1 MKSSVTTI
9 FRVLAYLGCL
19 GTVHAVSVLPFIENF
34 EVSSSGWLNGSSQVP
49 VFSAGNGVG
58 GTGSIF
64 TSGTIDTSGFG
75 PIIFRGN
82 NAAGASGGAFVGNWI
97 AAGVTE
103 FRAYVW
109 HDGPVALNFYAR
121 FDKGAGSAASSNNF
135 LVAPSTWTLLNIP
148 ILDSLGTSG
157 QVFQS
162 YGAAGPGGFNSIFS
176 DIKNIQIAL
185 GAAQD
190 ASTHGQMYTV
200 GLDSVSI
207 VPEPG
212 TDMLLLVG
220 LGLFAS
226 CRRFSCRSENR

>member
-1 MKSSVTTI
+1 MLKHSVL
-9 FRVLAYLGCL
+9 FVALGL
-19 GTVHAVSVLPFIENF
+19 VQTSWAVSVLPFTENF
-34 EVSSSGWLNGSSQVP
+34 EVSSSSWLNGSSQVP
-49 VFSAGNGVG
+49 VYSAGGGVG

-64 TSGTIDTSGFG
+64 TSGTIDISGFG

-97 AAGVTE
+97 LAGVSE

-135 LVAPSTWTLLNIP
+135 LVNPSTWTLLNIP

-157 QVFQS
+157 QIFQS
-162 YGAAGPGGFNSIFS
+162 YGAAGSGGFNTIFS
-176 DIKNIQIAL
+176 DIKNVQIAL

-190 ASTHGQMYTV
+190 VSTHGQTYTV

-207 VPEPG
+207 VPEPS
-212 TDMLLLVG
+212 TVWLLG
-220 LGLFAS
+220 LGLLPVVI
-226 CRRFSCRSENR
+226 RRRRN

>member
-1 MKSSVTTI
+1 MTTL
-9 FRVLAYLGCL
+9 FGVLVYLGCL
-19 GTVHAVSVLPFIENF
+19 GAVHAVSVLPFTEKF
-34 EVSSSGWLNGSSQVP
+34 EVSSSSWLNGSSQVP
-49 VFSAGNGVG
+49 VYSAGG
-58 GTGSIF
+58 GLGGGGSIF
-64 TSGTIDTSGFG
+64 TNGTIDTSGFG

-82 NAAGASGGAFVGNWI
+82 NAAGASGGAYVGNWLT
-97 AAGVTE
+97 AGVTE
-103 FRAYVW
+103 FSAYVW

-135 LVAPSTWTLLNIP
+135 LVAPSTWTQISIP
-148 ILDSLGTSG
+148 ILDALGTSG
-157 QVFQS
+157 QTFQS

-190 ASTHGQMYTV
+190 ASTHGQTYTV

-212 TDMLLLVG
+212 TGMLLMLGMGLV
-220 LGLFAS
+220 AS
-226 CRRFSCRSENR
+226 FRRFFRRSENP

>member
-1 MKSSVTTI
+1 MKYSMTTI
-9 FRVLAYLGCL
+9 FGVLVYLGCL
-19 GTVHAVSVLPFIENF
+19 GAVHAVSLLPFTENF
-34 EVSSSGWLNGSSQVP
+34 EVSSSSWLNSSSQAP
-49 VFSAGNGVG
+49 VYSAGGGVG
-58 GTGSIF
+58 GSGSIF

-82 NAAGASGGAFVGNWI
+82 SAAGASGGAFVGNWLS
-97 AAGVTE
+97 AGVSE
-103 FRAYVW
+103 FSAYVW
-109 HDGPVALNFYAR
+109 HNGPVALNFYAR

-135 LVAPSTWTLLNIP
+135 LVAPSTWTEINIP
-148 ILDSLGTSG
+148 ILDSLGTTG
-157 QVFQS
+157 QIFQS

-190 ASTHGQMYTV
+190 ASTHGQTYTV

-212 TDMLLLVG
+212 TGMLLILG
-220 LGLFAS
+220 LGLVAS
-226 CRRFSCRSENR
+226 SRRFSRRSKNL

>member
-1 MKSSVTTI
+1 MRHLIAGILVMG
-9 FRVLAYLGCL
+9 LAQTGQ
-19 GTVHAVSVLPFIENF
+19 AVSVLLFTEGF
-34 EVSSSGWLNGSSQVP
+34 EVNTSNWLSGVSQAPNWSATGGVVGSG
-49 VFSAGNGVG
+49 A
-58 GTGSIF
+58 IF

-82 NAAGASGGAFVGNWI
+82 NAATASGGAFVGNWLT
-97 AAGVTE
+97 AGVSA
-103 FRAYVW
+103 FSAYVW

-135 LVAPSTWTLLNIP
+135 LVAPSTWTQINIP

-157 QVFQS
+157 QIFQS
-162 YGAAGPGGFNSIFS
+162 YGAAGSGGFSSIFS

-190 ASTHGQMYTV
+190 ASTHGQTYTV

-212 TDMLLLVG
+212 TG
-220 LGLFAS
+220 SLGLLGLIVLGAY
-226 CRRFSCRSENR
+226 RRIRVGQSQ

>member
-1 MKSSVTTI
+1 MFV
-9 FRVLAYLGCL
+9 ALGL
-19 GTVHAVSVLPFIENF
+19 VQTSWAVSVLPFTENF
-34 EVSSSGWLNGSSQVP
+34 EVSSSSWLSGSSQVP
-49 VFSAGNGVG
+49 VYSSGGGVG

-82 NAAGASGGAFVGNWI
+82 NAATASGGAFVGNWLT
-97 AAGVTE
+97 AGVSQ
-103 FRAYVW
+103 FSAYVW

-135 LVAPSTWTLLNIP
+135 LVAPSTWTQINIP

-157 QVFQS
+157 QIFQS

-190 ASTHGQMYTV
+190 VSTHGQTYTV

-207 VPEPG
+207 VPEPS
-212 TDMLLLVG
+212 TVWLLG
-220 LGLFAS
+220 LGLLLPVVA
-226 CRRFSCRSENR
+226 RRRRY

>member
-1 MKSSVTTI
+1 MKLLI
-9 FRVLAYLGCL
+9 AGILVLGLAQTGQ
-19 GTVHAVSVLPFIENF
+19 AVSVLPFTEGF
-34 EVSSSGWLNGSSQVP
+34 EVNTSNWLSGISQAPNWSATGGAGGSG
-49 VFSAGNGVG
+49 A
-58 GTGSIF
+58 IF

-82 NAAGASGGAFVGNWI
+82 NVATASGGAFVGNWI
-97 AAGVTE
+97 AAGVAE

-109 HDGPVALNFYAR
+109 HDAPVALNFYAR

-135 LVAPSTWTLLNIP
+135 LVSPTTWTLLNIP
-148 ILDSLGTSG
+148 ISDSLGNSG
-157 QVFQS
+157 QIFQS
-162 YGAAGPGGFNSIFS
+162 YGAAGPSGFNSIFS

-207 VPEPG
+207 VPEPS
-212 TDMLLLVG
+212 TVWLLG
-220 LGLFAS
+220 LGLLCLVA
-226 CRRFSCRSENR
+226 RRQN

>member
-1 MKSSVTTI
+1 MKKTYLI
-9 FRVLAYLGCL
+9 AIVLGLAQTGW
-19 GTVHAVSVLPFIENF
+19 AVSVLPFTESF
-34 EVSSSGWLNGSSQVP
+34 EVNSSGWLNSSSLALSRSTIGGHDNSGH
-49 VFSAGNGVG
+49 VFT
-58 GTGSIF
+58 TGI
-64 TSGTIDTSGFG
+64 IDTSGFG

-82 NAAGASGGAFVGNWI
+82 SAAGASEKAFAGNWLL
-97 AAGVTE
+97 AGVSK
-103 FRAYVW
+103 FSAYVW
-109 HDGPVALNFYAR
+109 HNGPVALNFYAR

-135 LVAPSTWTLLNIP
+135 LVAPSTWTQISIP

-157 QVFQS
+157 QIFQS

-190 ASTHGQMYTV
+190 ASTHGQTYTV

-212 TDMLLLVG
+212 TGMLLMLG
-220 LGLFAS
+220 LGLVAS
-226 CRRFSCRSENR
+226 FRRFSRRSKNP

>member
-1 MKSSVTTI
+1 MRSLLLLFCGLT
-9 FRVLAYLGCL
+9 LAQTGQ
-19 GTVHAVSVLPFIENF
+19 AVSVLPFTEGF
-34 EVSSSGWLNGSSQVP
+34 EVNTSSWLSGVSQAPNWSATGGAGGSG
-49 VFSAGNGVG
+49 A
-58 GTGSIF
+58 IF

-82 NAAGASGGAFVGNWI
+82 NAVSASGGAFVGNWI

-135 LVAPSTWTLLNIP
+135 LVNPSTWTLLNIP
-148 ILDSLGTSG
+148 IVDSLGTSG
-157 QVFQS
+157 QIFQS

-185 GAAQD
+185 GATQD
-190 ASTHGQMYTV
+190 ASTHGQTYAV

-207 VPEPG
+207 VPEPC
-212 TDMLLLVG
+212 TVWLLG
-220 LGLFAS
+220 LGLLLPVVA
-226 CRRFSCRSENR
+226 RRRRY

>member
-1 MKSSVTTI
+1 MLKHSVL
-9 FRVLAYLGCL
+9 FVALGL
-19 GTVHAVSVLPFIENF
+19 VQTSWAVSVLPFTENF
-34 EVSSSGWLNGSSQVP
+34 EVSSSNWLNGSSQVP
-49 VFSAGNGVG
+49 VYSAGGGVG

-97 AAGVTE
+97 LAGVTE

-135 LVAPSTWTLLNIP
+135 LVNPSTWTLLNIP

-157 QVFQS
+157 QIFQS
-162 YGAAGPGGFNSIFS
+162 YGAAGSGGFNTIFS
-176 DIKNIQIAL
+176 DIKNVQIAL

-190 ASTHGQMYTV
+190 VSTHGQTYTV

-207 VPEPG
+207 VPEPN
-212 TDMLLLVG
+212 TVWLLG
-220 LGLFAS
+220 LGLLPVVI
-226 CRRFSCRSENR
+226 RRRRN